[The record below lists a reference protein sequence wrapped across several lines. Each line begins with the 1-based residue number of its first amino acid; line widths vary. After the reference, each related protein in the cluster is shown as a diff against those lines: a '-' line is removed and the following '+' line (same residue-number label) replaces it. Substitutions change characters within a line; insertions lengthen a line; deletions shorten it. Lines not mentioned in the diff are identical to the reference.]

1 MQQRMEPNKNDY
13 KNDKAL
19 HKLMNNVV
27 QVKLENLRI
36 IIDVILVSNEK
47 DYLKWTSKSSYMSQK
62 VFDND
67 LVAIGK
73 SKVTF
78 TINKPAYAGVCI
90 LDLNKVLRYE
100 FHYEYIKNKYGNDSR
115 LLLIITDS
123 LMYEITEDFSEDF
136 SKDREISDFSNYSA
150 NYSVVSLLKNL
161 LV

>member
-123 LMYEITEDFSEDF
+123 LMYEITDDFSEDF
-136 SKDREISDFSNYSA
+136 SKDREMSDFSNYSA

>member
-1 MQQRMEPNKNDY
+1 MQQRMEPKKNDY

-36 IIDVILVSNEK
+36 VIDVILVSNEK
-47 DYLKWTSKSSYMSQK
+47 DYLKWTSKSSIMSQK

-123 LMYEITEDFSEDF
+123 LMYEITEDSSEDF
-136 SKDREISDFSNYSA
+136 SKDREMSDFSNYSA
-150 NYSVVSLLKNL
+150 NYSVVPLLKNL

>member
-36 IIDVILVSNEK
+36 VIDVILVSNEK
-47 DYLKWTSKSSYMSQK
+47 DYLKWTSKSSIMSQK

>member
-13 KNDKAL
+13 KSDKAL

-123 LMYEITEDFSEDF
+123 LMYEITDDFSEDF
-136 SKDREISDFSNYSA
+136 SKDREMSDFSNYSA

>member
-1 MQQRMEPNKNDY
+1 MDIK
-13 KNDKAL
+13 
-19 HKLMNNVV
+19 
-27 QVKLENLRI
+27 VKLYVTKGIWQWLI
-36 IIDVILVSNEK
+36 AV
-47 DYLKWTSKSSYMSQK
+47 
-62 VFDND
+62 
-67 LVAIGK
+67 GK

-161 LV
+161 LVWSQRCFYFW

>member
-1 MQQRMEPNKNDY
+1 MK
-13 KNDKAL
+13 
-19 HKLMNNVV
+19 
-27 QVKLENLRI
+27 I

-78 TINKPAYAGVCI
+78 TINKPPYARVCI

-115 LLLIITDS
+115 LLLINTDS

-136 SKDREISDFSNYSA
+136 SKDREMSDFSNYSA
-150 NYSVVSLLKNL
+150 NYSVMSLLKNL